1 MANKRR
7 LVDYSD
13 SEESEDEMMRP
24 PPGKRQKVSDDK
36 YFDIKLKRET
46 ESRLFRSK
54 AKIYEVDVKKFPEDV
69 SPLDFVPK
77 LFDDLVEAIKIQ
89 CKVAGDDKI
98 RMTVNHPGLKL
109 GVFVTWRDVSSLTG
123 EIILQEIEK
132 VMQSND
138 NFKINDGQMRIDVTT
153 CSLPTGAGRKP
164 LHHGLY
170 FESETMRQNK
180 RSIVQINNTDDVMCM
195 ARAVVVGKCNA
206 DKDDSG

>member
-1 MANKRR
+1 M
-7 LVDYSD
+7 
-13 SEESEDEMMRP
+13 
-24 PPGKRQKVSDDK
+24 
-36 YFDIKLKRET
+36 
-46 ESRLFRSK
+46 
-54 AKIYEVDVKKFPEDV
+54 
-69 SPLDFVPK
+69 SPLEFVPK

-153 CSLPTGAGRKP
+153 CSLPTGAGRRKP

-170 FESETMRQNK
+170 FESEAMRKNK
-180 RSIVQINNTDDVMCM
+180 QSIVQINNTDDVMCM

-206 DKDDSG
+206 DKEDSG